1 MRVRNCLP
9 LLLLAA
15 CASAPGA
22 SSAPVPDQTLSIPT
36 SGVSTT
42 MRNIVVASSASPRT
56 RAIAAPADRVWSALP
71 GVYGLLGLPVTSS
84 DASTHVIAATS
95 VKLRRRLG
103 DVPLSRYLD
112 CGHTQGAPSAETYE
126 VLLSMETR
134 MVPGAGDST
143 VVSTTLDAM
152 ARPVFVSSEY
162 IHCGTTGAL
171 ERRLL
176 ETIAVQTAR

>member
-1 MRVRNCLP
+1 MRRLRCLP
-9 LLLLAA
+9 LLLAAA
-15 CASAPGA
+15 CASNSGA

-42 MRNIVVASSASPRT
+42 MHSIVVASSANPRT
-56 RAIAAPADRVWSALP
+56 RSMAAPPDRVWAALP
-71 GVYGLLGLPVTSS
+71 AVYGLLGLPVTSS
-84 DASTHVIAATS
+84 DGATHVIAATS

-134 MVPGAGDST
+134 TLPGTGDST

-176 ETIAVQTAR
+176 ETLAVQLAH